1 MNNVRDGTKGAC
13 LSNCQIIS
21 DGKSSR
27 RIFAIT
33 KDEDYLQSL
42 DNQAKVRN
50 LEKHIDQVVCKLYDL
65 TSEEIAIVE
74 GKEQ

>member
-1 MNNVRDGTKGAC
+1 MGLRVAN

-33 KDEDYLQSL
+33 KDEDCFQ
-42 DNQAKVRN
+42 NINKKAKVHD
-50 LEKHIDQVVCKLYDL
+50 LEKHIDQLAYKLYDL
-65 TSEEIAIVE
+65 TPEEIAIVE
-74 GKEQ
+74 RKR